1 MKISIHQPAY
11 LPWLGYFHRIIHSD
25 LFIYLDNTQ
34 FQKGSFQNRN
44 YIRNNN
50 EEILLTVP
58 VLSKK
63 KIDFINIRN
72 LEINNQIKWQNK
84 HLCTIKQSY
93 SKAKNFE
100 KLIKKLEFFYIN
112 QYSYLN
118 TFCWEMLNFFLKEL
132 EIKTEIV
139 KYSEI
144 KEFNSFKS
152 DLILDIC
159 KYFGAETYISGVNGF
174 NYLNI
179 EKFSQNN
186 IIVERQTFYHP
197 TYNQVHKGF
206 KKNLGIIDFMFNEN
220 KPLSSLLLESK

>member
-1 MKISIHQPAY
+1 MRISIHQPAY
-11 LPWLGYFHRIIHSD
+11 LPWLGYFHKIINSD
-25 LFIYLDNTQ
+25 IFIYLDNTQ

-50 EEILLTVP
+50 GEILLTVP

-63 KIDFINIRN
+63 KNDFININN
-72 LEINNQIKWQNK
+72 LEINNNLKWQNK
-84 HLCTIKQSY
+84 HLWSIKQSY
-93 SKAKNFE
+93 SKAKNYK

-118 TFCWEMLNFFLKEL
+118 KFCWEMLKFFLEEL
-132 EIKTEIV
+132 EIKTKII

-144 KEFNSFKS
+144 KEFKSLKS

-159 KYFGAETYISGVNGF
+159 KYFGADTYISGVNGF
-174 NYLNI
+174 DYLNI
-179 EKFSQNN
+179 EKFIQNN
-186 IIVERQTFYHP
+186 IIVERQSFSHP

-206 KKNLGIIDFMFNEN
+206 KENLGVIDFMFNEN
-220 KPLSSLLLESK
+220 KSLSSLL